1 MFRGETSWPARGL
14 HGQEL
19 RRMVQSYIGREEKE
33 KEKEKEEN
41 RSPLSFS
48 FSFCAAYFPSR
59 FLIIAYK
66 ILEISSKE
74 K

>member
-1 MFRGETSWPARGL
+1 MNIPIT
-14 HGQEL
+14 
-19 RRMVQSYIGREEKE
+19 GRERERKRE
-33 KEKEKEEN
+33 REREQRGS

-48 FSFCAAYFPSR
+48 FSFSFCPVYSLSR

-74 K
+74 E